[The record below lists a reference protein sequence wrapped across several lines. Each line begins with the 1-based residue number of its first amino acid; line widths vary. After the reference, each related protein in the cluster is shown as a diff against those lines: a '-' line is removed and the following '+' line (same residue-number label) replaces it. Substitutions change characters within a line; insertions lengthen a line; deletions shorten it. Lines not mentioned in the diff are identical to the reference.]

1 MHFLK
6 EGQKIWAWVDPP
18 SHSGNAQKKTFCL
31 PLPLMYMPIFRP
43 TSAGR
48 NLVWIVWQFDEF
60 SPHRSFRSQAIIMG
74 CDKWS
79 FHKPGHFTRNLCLRL
94 ACINPHFATS
104 SYNSLGLS
112 ILDQFKQA
120 SYLLFRRLISTYKL
134 LLLAH
139 VSNRLLDL
147 RREDLETRRGK
158 QAGAGPGGE
167 ADLLFHN
174 SLLRHLLVPRLPV

>member
-1 MHFLK
+1 MVIL
-6 EGQKIWAWVDPP
+6 
-18 SHSGNAQKKTFCL
+18 
-31 PLPLMYMPIFRP
+31 
-43 TSAGR
+43 
-48 NLVWIVWQFDEF
+48 
-60 SPHRSFRSQAIIMG
+60 
-74 CDKWS
+74 
-79 FHKPGHFTRNLCLRL
+79 FHKPGHFPRNFCLRL

-147 RREDLETRRGK
+147 RREDLKMIEPRRGK

-167 ADLLFHN
+167 AELLFHN